1 REAARKMGTGSK
13 INLTPFRRRTT
24 MKTLRSILAFLG
36 FAATVAG
43 AQMPPEASAPPRP
56 DIATMLSIDSER
68 AQKVEAILQSAH
80 VKMRA
85 ARESLGR
92 PTDETTRAT
101 LHAAME
107 AIRKDTDQ
115 QLLTVLTA
123 EELQRLRE
131 ALPPPREHGKK
142 AWS

>member
-1 REAARKMGTGSK
+1 M
-13 INLTPFRRRTT
+13 N
-24 MKTLRSILAFLG
+24 TLRSIFAFLG

-43 AQMPPEASAPPRP
+43 AQMPPEASSPPRP
-56 DIATMLSIDSER
+56 DVATMLSIDSER

-80 VKMRA
+80 VKVRA

-92 PTDETTRAT
+92 PTDETTRAA

-107 AIRKDTDQ
+107 AIRIDTDQ
-115 QLLTVLTA
+115 RLLTVLTA

-131 ALPPPREHGKK
+131 ALPPPPRENGKK
-142 AWS
+142 VWS